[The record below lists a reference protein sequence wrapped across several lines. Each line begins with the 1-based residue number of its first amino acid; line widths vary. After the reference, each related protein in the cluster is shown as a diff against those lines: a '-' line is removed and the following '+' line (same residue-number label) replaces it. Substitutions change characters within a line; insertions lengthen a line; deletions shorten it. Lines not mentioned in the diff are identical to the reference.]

1 MKLVFATHNKNK
13 FEEVKLLMPP
23 YIELLS
29 LNMINCF
36 EEIEENG
43 TTLEANAQI
52 KADFITK
59 NYGYNCFSD
68 DTGLIVEALNGEP
81 GVYTARY
88 GGEAKDAN
96 LNMKKLLH
104 ELDGVS
110 NRSACFKTAIALNI
124 DTKKHIFDGIV
135 EGVITSKKIGEGGF
149 GYDPVF
155 IPKGYDKTFAE
166 LPIAVK
172 NKISHRGR
180 AITKLIAFLSSNLSA
195 G

>member
-1 MKLVFATHNKNK
+1 MKLVFATHNQNK
-13 FEEVKLLMPP
+13 FEEVKLLMPKH
-23 YIELLS
+23 IELLS
-29 LNMINCF
+29 LNMIDCF

-43 TTLEANAQI
+43 TTLEENAQI

-68 DTGLIVEALNGEP
+68 DTGLIVDALNGAP

-88 GGEAKDAN
+88 GGEAKDAD

-110 NRSACFKTAIALNI
+110 NRSACFKTAISLNL
-124 DTKKHIFDGIV
+124 DDQKHIFDGVV
-135 EGVITSKKIGEGGF
+135 EGVITPEKIGKGGF

-166 LPIAVK
+166 LPISVK

-180 AITKLIAFLSSNLSA
+180 AITKLIAFLSQELSA
-195 G
+195 R

>member
-1 MKLVFATHNKNK
+1 
-13 FEEVKLLMPP
+13 MPP

-110 NRSACFKTAIALNI
+110 NRSAFFKTAIALNI

-135 EGVITSKKIGEGGF
+135 EGVITLKKIGEGGF

>member
-1 MKLVFATHNKNK
+1 MKLVFATHNQNK
-13 FEEVKLLMPP
+13 FEEVKLLMPKH
-23 YIELLS
+23 IELLS
-29 LNMINCF
+29 LNMIDCF

-43 TTLEANAQI
+43 TTLEENAQI
-52 KADFITK
+52 KADFVTK

-68 DTGLIVEALNGEP
+68 DTGLIVDALHGAP

-88 GGEAKDAN
+88 GGEAKDAD

-110 NRSACFKTAIALNI
+110 NRSACFKTAISLNL
-124 DTKKHIFDGIV
+124 DDQKHIFDGVV
-135 EGVITSKKIGEGGF
+135 EGVITPEKIGKGGF

-166 LPIAVK
+166 LPISVK

-180 AITKLIAFLSSNLSA
+180 AITKLITFLS
-195 G
+195 